1 MSENI
6 KMKGSM
12 VAVLKKA
19 SGEVQTVRKDN
30 IITNAGFD
38 FICDAI
44 GKASGR
50 PNAMGYIAI
59 GSGSTAAAATQT
71 ALANEITR
79 KAATYTHTAGTKV
92 MTFSATFGAGV
103 GTGAVTEAGVANA
116 SSGGTFLDRLTFAV
130 INKGVDDELTMT
142 FQFTLS

>member
-12 VAVLKKA
+12 VGVLKKA
-19 SGEVQTVRKDN
+19 NGEVQTVRKDN
-30 IITNAGFD
+30 IILNAGFD

-59 GSGSTAAAATQT
+59 GSGATAAAANQT
-71 ALANEITR
+71 SLTAEITR

-92 MTFSATFGAGV
+92 MAFSTTFGAGI
-103 GTGAVTEAGVANA
+103 GTGAVCEAGVVNA